1 MKINYSN
8 PVPLNEIKRFKVSE
22 DNYRHLFTIPIDIR
36 LMKVENIFRYFKYIA
51 GEFTQNEEQLSPL
64 ICTWYILFKYFR
76 CRVAEESDVEFLEL
90 YRDQDKRITN
100 DNISWVLYPLD
111 DSTDIVSHLKE
122 VHMDMIPDDLQ
133 LDIINMLN
141 KVWDKYFSS
150 NDYLVRNQVLLF
162 SIIDY
167 DIHVFT
173 LGDVASYRYLESK
186 KNILHVPK
194 HANMKDGRYYI
205 DY

>member
-1 MKINYSN
+1 
-8 PVPLNEIKRFKVSE
+8 
-22 DNYRHLFTIPIDIR
+22 
-36 LMKVENIFRYFKYIA
+36 
-51 GEFTQNEEQLSPL
+51 
-64 ICTWYILFKYFR
+64 
-76 CRVAEESDVEFLEL
+76 
-90 YRDQDKRITN
+90 
-100 DNISWVLYPLD
+100 
-111 DSTDIVSHLKE
+111 
-122 VHMDMIPDDLQ
+122 MDMIPDDLQ

-141 KVWDKYFSS
+141 KVWDKYFAT